1 MTRFIKPIITDSMRT
16 VVIGLFIYYN
26 TRKKYQYMVK
36 MKVQNKKMIMHIG
49 LGFVLAMIVHHFI
62 NRYRKEKYTQ
72 EAAMKDLMGFLDDTL
87 NEAESA

>member
-1 MTRFIKPIITDSMRT
+1 MMMDSMAT

-36 MKVQNKKMIMHIG
+36 MKVQNKKMMMHIG
-49 LGFVLAMIVHHFI
+49 IGFVLAMIVHHFI

-72 EAAMKDLMGFLDDTL
+72 EAAVKDLMGFLDDTL